1 MDFLLLML
9 VAVACC
15 WFLVAAALSKINPV
29 SATKNILRLLLLRYS
44 QCCNT
49 IIKKKMGRMVYVL
62 TALVLVTFY
71 SCNNS
76 GGSNDKNSIKSTLA
90 DNAVMQQQ
98 DGTISLDVEQ
108 ADTYHDINNPQ
119 SNTAEWNVVVSK
131 KGRYDVW
138 LASATKDT
146 TRLKYK
152 NQVMLNIL
160 DNQLEAQPS
169 IDKVIQNSSDVSLP
183 YYRAESF
190 IGSLFIPDTG
200 VVNIQIISDRIM
212 PAGDSDF
219 TDDIKLLSVSLTPS
233 E

>member
-1 MDFLLLML
+1 
-9 VAVACC
+9 
-15 WFLVAAALSKINPV
+15 
-29 SATKNILRLLLLRYS
+29 
-44 QCCNT
+44 
-49 IIKKKMGRMVYVL
+49 MGRIVFVL
-62 TALVLVTFY
+62 MAFVLVTFY

-76 GGSNDKNSIKSTLA
+76 GGSNDTNTIKSALA

-119 SNTAEWNVVVSK
+119 INTAEWNVVVSK

-212 PAGDSDF
+212 PEGGSDF